1 MSYVM
6 VAVAGFNAMQQ
17 VQAGQSAK
25 RMGVVQGDAADYA
38 AQQERE
44 QALQTA
50 AVIRRAGERQRGQ
63 ARGAL
68 AASGVKVDEGSA
80 ALVQEDI
87 TRGAETDAFQALL
100 EGGRRARGI
109 ETDGQMARISGR
121 QQADAAKINAVGTL
135 MSGVAGAA
143 KANGWRTAGPGFSG
157 QQKPA
162 PVETR
167 TINYIPGR

>member
-1 MSYVM
+1 MSYVQ
-6 VAVAGFNAMQQ
+6 VAIAGFNALQQ
-17 VQAGQSAK
+17 VQVGQKAK
-25 RMGVVQGDAADYA
+25 RMGAIQGDAADYA

-50 AVIRRAGERQRGQ
+50 VVIRRAGERQRGQ

-68 AASGVKVDEGSA
+68 AASGVRVDEGSA
-80 ALVQEDI
+80 ALAQDEI
-87 TRGAETDAFQALL
+87 TRGAESDAFQALL
-100 EGGRRARGI
+100 EGGRKARGL

-121 QQADAAKINAVGTL
+121 QQADAGKINAAGTL
-135 MSGVAGAA
+135 MSGVYGAA

-157 QQKPA
+157 LQKPA

>member
-6 VAVAGFNAMQQ
+6 VAITGFNALQQ
-17 VQAGQSAK
+17 VQAGQNAK
-25 RMGVVQGDAADYA
+25 RMGAVQGDAADYA

-50 AVIRRAGERQRGQ
+50 VVIRRAGERQRGQ
-63 ARGAL
+63 AKASL
-68 AASGVKVDEGSA
+68 AAAGVKVDEGSA
-80 ALVQEDI
+80 GLVQDEI
-87 TRGAETDAFQALL
+87 TRGAESDAFQALL
-100 EGGRRARGI
+100 EGGRRARGL

-121 QQADAAKINAVGTL
+121 QAATAGKINAVGTL
-135 MSGVAGAA
+135 MSGFAGAA
-143 KANGWRTAGPGFSG
+143 RSNGWRTAGPGFSNT
-157 QQKPA
+157 QAPA